1 MDQKSDCEV
10 KLEIALLILE
20 TLSLTAEDKLDRD
33 VAAEAVKNIN
43 NEPREVLVDS
53 LNLIKRTL
61 AAYKIAV
68 AARGL

>member
-33 VAAEAVKNIN
+33 LAAEAVKNIN

-61 AAYKIAV
+61 AAYKLAV

>member
-33 VAAEAVKNIN
+33 LAAEAVKNIN
-43 NEPREVLVDS
+43 NEPREALVDS

-61 AAYKIAV
+61 AAYKLAV

>member
-1 MDQKSDCEV
+1 M

-33 VAAEAVKNIN
+33 IAAEAVKNIN

-61 AAYKIAV
+61 AAYKLAV
-68 AARGL
+68 AARKP

>member
-61 AAYKIAV
+61 AAYKLAV

>member
-61 AAYKIAV
+61 TLYKM
-68 AARGL
+68 ARSL

>member
-33 VAAEAVKNIN
+33 LAAEAVKNIN

-61 AAYKIAV
+61 AAYKLAV
-68 AARGL
+68 AARKP

>member
-53 LNLIKRTL
+53 LNLIQLTRAMAL
-61 AAYKIAV
+61 YKM
-68 AARGL
+68 ARSL